1 MLTVTYSA
9 GLAGLEGYVVTVE
22 CSYLPNLPKFRIV
35 GLPDNSI
42 KEAEQR
48 VRIAAEN
55 SGFGFPDA
63 EITINLAPADVRKEG
78 SSYDVAILAAVLQA
92 AGMIGRNC
100 DMSKKCFVGELSF
113 SGNISPVRGVLSMT
127 MEAAEAGFDE
137 IYVPKDNALEA
148 AAVGGITVYAVQ
160 NMAELIDHL
169 TGRAP
174 LKAQT
179 EGKSEYSPDF
189 HGLDFADVRGQER
202 VKRALEIAAAGMH
215 NILMIG
221 PPGSG
226 KSMLAKRLPSIL
238 PEMTFAE
245 AVETTRIHSAA
256 GILENSAS
264 LVRSRP
270 FRSPHHT
277 MSAPSLVGGGSLPM
291 PGEISLAHNGVLFLD
306 ELPEFTKA
314 VTESLRQPLEDG
326 SVTITRALARV
337 TYPCSFMLV
346 CAMNPCKCG
355 YYGSTPGKCKCKPD
369 EVRKYL
375 GKISGPLLDRIDI
388 HVNVPALPYEDIAR
402 GERAESSAEIRAR
415 VEKARNIALDRFKN
429 ENITANGRMNARQ
442 TRQYCIM
449 DESAELVMKGAF
461 ERLGLS
467 GRGYDRLLRVARTIA
482 DLDSS
487 EIIGAKHIA
496 EAIQLRSL
504 DRINL

>member
-9 GLAGLEGYVVTVE
+9 GLAGLDGYIVTVE

-78 SSYDVAILAAVLQA
+78 SSYDVAILVALLQA
-92 AGMIGRNC
+92 SGAVSRSC

-113 SGNISPVRGVLSMT
+113 SGSISPVRGVLSMT
-127 MEAAEAGFDE
+127 MEAAKAGFEE
-137 IYVPKDNALEA
+137 IYVPMANVHEA
-148 AAVGGITVYAVQ
+148 TAVEGITVYAVET
-160 NMAELIDHL
+160 MKELAEHL
-169 TGRAP
+169 SGIVP
-174 LKAQT
+174 HEPQV
-179 EGKSEYSPDF
+179 KSDSNFDEVL
-189 HGLDFADVRGQER
+189 GELDFADVKGQER

-226 KSMLAKRLPSIL
+226 KSMLAKRLPTIL
-238 PEMTFAE
+238 PKMTFAE
-245 AVETTRIHSAA
+245 SVETTRIHSAA
-256 GILENSAS
+256 GMLDSSAS
-264 LVRSRP
+264 LMKSRP

-277 MSAPSLVGGGSLPM
+277 MSAASLVGGGSIPM

-306 ELPEFTKA
+306 ELPEFSKTA
-314 VTESLRQPLEDG
+314 TESLRQPLEDG

-355 YYGSTPGKCKCKPD
+355 YYGSSAGRCTCKP
-369 EVRKYL
+369 EEIKKYL
-375 GKISGPLLDRIDI
+375 GRISGPLLDRIDI
-388 HVNVPALPYEDIAR
+388 HITVPALKYNEISCNKR
-402 GERAESSAEIRAR
+402 SESSEEIRKR
-415 VEKARNIALDRFKN
+415 VEKARNFALERFKG
-429 ENITANGRMNARQ
+429 ENITSNARMNARQ
-442 TRQYCIM
+442 TRQYCTM
-449 DESAELVMKGAF
+449 DSDAQNVLSTAF

-482 DLDSS
+482 DLECSK
-487 EIIGAKHIA
+487 IILAKHMA

-504 DRINL
+504 DRVT